1 MSNSKSESQLSYL
14 DAMHGIQSAIAFE
27 IEKERE
33 KAREI
38 LEAFD
43 VKQLVVPVKSCASP
57 KQLRT
62 GINSAMV
69 NDHAVAEL
77 LIAKGIFTRE
87 EYVEQITKSAN
98 VELQRLE
105 DSINDQHDPELR
117 RIRFR

>member
-27 IEKERE
+27 
-33 KAREI
+33 
-38 LEAFD
+38 
-43 VKQLVVPVKSCASP
+43 
-57 KQLRT
+57 
-62 GINSAMV
+62 INSAMV